1 MGLSFKNPPL
11 VELIAELRWAL
22 PIPTQVTGVGV
33 GAIPITT
40 LSVTTLSANQY
51 EEFFMRFGSK
61 VAAAG
66 FSRFERIVPPG
77 FPFMPYQP
85 VYRYRYVSEDQGVK
99 LYQLGPD
106 IFSANITPPYQS
118 WEHFKPVVAQ
128 GVEMLLESRSDEQKI
143 QPFSAASLRYIDAFK
158 DDLTQGRSIR
168 DFMADVLDIKISLP
182 EAVTRHALEL
192 SRIEPLLQLAVPVS
206 SAILNLTV
214 ANGAFNNERAVIM
227 DTTVSTTQELKPTK
241 EDIMSVF
248 DNAHHLIHELFV
260 GLTKPL
266 EELMKPEDH

>member
-11 VELIAELRWAL
+11 VELIAELRWEL
-22 PIPTQVTGVGV
+22 PIPTQVTGVG
-33 GAIPITT
+33 AIPIST
-40 LSVTTLSANQY
+40 LSVNQY

-77 FPFMPYQP
+77 FPFMPPYQP

-99 LYQLGPD
+99 LYQLGSD

-118 WEHFKPVVAQ
+118 WKHFKPVVAQ
-128 GVEMLLESRSDEQKI
+128 GVEMLLESRSDEQKN
-143 QPFSAASLRYIDAFK
+143 QPFVAASLRYIDAFK

-168 DFMADVLDIKISLP
+168 DFMADVLDIKVSLP
-182 EAVTRHALEL
+182 EAITRHALD
-192 SRIEPLLQLAVPVS
+192 SSSIEPLLQLIVPVS
-206 SAILNLTV
+206 SGILNLTV
-214 ANGAFNNERAVIM
+214 ANGAFNNERTVIM
-227 DTTVSTTQELKPTK
+227 DTTVSTTQKLNPAK
-241 EDIMSVF
+241 EDIMSAF
-248 DNAHHLIHELFV
+248 DNAHNLIHDLFV

-266 EELMKPEDH
+266 EELMKPEDR

>member
-11 VELIAELRWAL
+11 VELIAELRWGF
-22 PIPTQVTGVGV
+22 PIPTQVTGVG
-33 GAIPITT
+33 AILI
-40 LSVTTLSANQY
+40 STLSANQY

-77 FPFMPYQP
+77 FPFLPYQP

-99 LYQLGPD
+99 LYQLGSG

-128 GVEMLLESRSDEQKI
+128 GVEMLLESLSDEQKN
-143 QPFSAASLRYIDAFK
+143 QPFVAASLRYIDAFK
-158 DDLTQGRSIR
+158 DDLTQERSIR
-168 DFMADVLDIKISLP
+168 DFMADVLDIKVSLP
-182 EAVTRHALEL
+182 EAITRHAPA
-192 SRIEPLLQLAVPVS
+192 SSSIEPLLQLTIPVS
-206 SAILNLTV
+206 SGFLNLTV
-214 ANGAFNNERAVIM
+214 ANGAFNNERAIIM
-227 DTTVSTTQELKPTK
+227 DTTVSTTQGLQPTK
-241 EDIMSVF
+241 EEIMSVF
-248 DNAHHLIHELFV
+248 DNAHHLIHELFI